1 MVAIFHNFRCGMRCG
16 QTAARAHLTT
26 DFVMNRFYYDYS
38 NSFSPNLVRPA
49 EGVLC
54 RVGISQWTLN
64 SEKTTA
70 IWPRARLR
78 FFEAALSGSPVR
90 HSSCDLDL
98 EIKRGVSFDRA
109 TGTPLP
115 PGFTDP
121 HSWTRDQFLDP
132 DWLRVGTDIV
142 GGNSA
147 PTLNAAFTLNG
158 VTVPRYFSAADEL
171 IQFLGGIRCALP
183 QHPGGPFSTTN
194 GQRASSK
201 P

>member
-1 MVAIFHNFRCGMRCG
+1 MIGRNFPQFNALWTNGG
-16 QTAARAHLTT
+16 LDLTT
-26 DFVMNRFYYDYS
+26 DFVVNRYCYDHS

-49 EGVLC
+49 EGVLR

-121 HSWTRDQFLDP
+121 QSWTRDQFLDP

-158 VTVPRYFSAADEL
+158 VTVPAPLAGAGLPGL
-171 IQFLGGIRCALP
+171 IFAGGCFLALAR
-183 QHPGGPFSTTN
+183 
-194 GQRASSK
+194 QRRRQLVA
-201 P
+201 